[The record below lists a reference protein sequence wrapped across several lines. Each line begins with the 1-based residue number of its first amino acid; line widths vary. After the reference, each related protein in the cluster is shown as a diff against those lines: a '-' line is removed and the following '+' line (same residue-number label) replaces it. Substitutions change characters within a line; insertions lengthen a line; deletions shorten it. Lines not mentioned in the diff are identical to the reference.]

1 MSRIGLK
8 PIDIPSG
15 VEIKIDDKNFVEIK
29 GPKGAIG
36 QQLSPEME
44 IKIEENQI
52 LVSSSENKDI
62 NHYMD

>member
-36 QQLSPEME
+36 
-44 IKIEENQI
+44 
-52 LVSSSENKDI
+52 
-62 NHYMD
+62 